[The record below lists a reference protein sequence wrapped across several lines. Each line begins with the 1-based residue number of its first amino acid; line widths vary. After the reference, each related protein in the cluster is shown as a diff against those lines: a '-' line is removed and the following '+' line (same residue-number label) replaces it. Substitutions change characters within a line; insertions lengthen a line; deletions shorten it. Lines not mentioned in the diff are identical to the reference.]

1 MDTDLITLQPYLW
14 YVYKIFLSQ
23 VKTVSAM
30 DLILVKPMKKFYVNT
45 TFVVK
50 TLETYESKFQIMIPT
65 VTVTAIQH
73 T

>member
-1 MDTDLITLQPYLW
+1 
-14 YVYKIFLSQ
+14 
-23 VKTVSAM
+23 M